1 MFTKASLAISMNLFP
16 SYRDMDDVC
25 VCSPQSQRMKQGT
38 VLAPVI
44 DLKRGGSADDRQII
58 DTPPHIAAGLKVR
71 AVCVSVTQLS
81 IRV

>member
-1 MFTKASLAISMNLFP
+1 
-16 SYRDMDDVC
+16 
-25 VCSPQSQRMKQGT
+25 MKQGT

-71 AVCVSVTQLS
+71 AVCVSVTQVFV
-81 IRV
+81 RVSYVKCVLIMCDLCDVCVRTQHPAGSPRGTL